1 MTRLAIFVDFVFVSG
16 WVFLRVFRQHVF
28 AEPDRQR
35 RCCAWSGR
43 SDARRHRKL
52 TWIETGRGWAA
63 PSLND
68 IQIYLACPAD
78 FRKRADASA

>member
-28 AEPDRQR
+28 AEPARPLR
-35 RCCAWSGR
+35 FCAWSGL

-52 TWIETGRGWAA
+52 TWIETGRG
-63 PSLND
+63 
-68 IQIYLACPAD
+68 
-78 FRKRADASA
+78 